1 MPFIMPLY
9 YIDFENLF
17 ALTEYVF
24 TMNRVYGVVGD
35 SVKSYGDSHPMGLNA
50 NNVCRRKYK
59 YKHTHRIRVPTIKS
73 CMYF

>member
-17 ALTEYVF
+17 ALTEYVI
-24 TMNRVYGVVGD
+24 TMNRVYGVVG
-35 SVKSYGDSHPMGLNA
+35 VQRYGDSHPMGLNA

>member
-17 ALTEYVF
+17 ALTEYVI
-24 TMNRVYGVVGD
+24 TMNRVYGMVD
-35 SVKSYGDSHPMGLNA
+35 AKRIDRDFHSMGFNA

-59 YKHTHRIRVPTIKS
+59 YKYTHRIRVPTQ
-73 CMYF
+73 

>member
-17 ALTEYVF
+17 ALMEYVN
-24 TMNRVYGVVGD
+24 TMNRVYGVVG
-35 SVKSYGDSHPMGLNA
+35 VQRYEDSHPMGLNA

-59 YKHTHRIRVPTIKS
+59 YKHTHRIRVPTQLIV
-73 CMYF
+73 

>member
-17 ALTEYVF
+17 ALTEYVI
-24 TMNRVYGVVGD
+24 TMNRVYGVVG
-35 SVKSYGDSHPMGLNA
+35 VQRYEDSHPMGLNA